1 MKRKVVLLSLCA
13 TALISNGIYA
23 QTHGATATPFRE
35 VEASVSATTL
45 TLEEAWR
52 LAERSNPTLQS
63 AHAGKIAVQGQ
74 YTESRAL
81 LWHNPELSYELNRRT
96 APQAGGP
103 DQRYREWALGLS
115 QTFEI
120 AGQKA
125 HRLNAARDDLA
136 SVDDAIAELRQQLR
150 ADVEERFIKVL
161 ALQRRI
167 AIERENLKLVENA
180 SQAIGR
186 RVAVGEANRI
196 EGNVAKVEAERTRNQ
211 LAALDEQ
218 IVTAQAELAQILQ
231 LQPDALPQV
240 SGELLRPA
248 NYQRDALISQA
259 AQRPQLAAQSKRE
272 SAARSRLDLEK
283 ASVYP
288 DVTLGINVARDG
300 PSDLRERV
308 VGMSVSV
315 PLPLFKR
322 NQAGISKATAEL
334 TQIQIERQANERDI
348 RAAVGAQ
355 WTRYQQLTGRAQRL
369 KSNVL
374 PPLEDNLRLS
384 QIAFKAGEINLTDL
398 LLVNRQVLDGR
409 RDMLDVETELRLTQI
424 ALERAAGW
432 EPGKTQ

>member
-1 MKRKVVLLSLCA
+1 MKRKVVLLGFYA

-23 QTHGATATPFRE
+23 QTHDAAPATLRQA
-35 VEASVSATTL
+35 EASVSTAAL

-52 LAERSNPTLQS
+52 LAEQSNPALQS
-63 AHAGKIAVQGQ
+63 ARAGKIAAEGQ
-74 YTESRAL
+74 YADSHAL
-81 LWHNPELSYELNRRT
+81 LWHNPELAYELNRRT
-96 APQAGGP
+96 APQAGGS

-120 AGQKA
+120 AGQKT

-150 ADVEERFIKVL
+150 ADVEERFVKVL

-180 SQAIGR
+180 SQAIGK
-186 RVAVGEANRI
+186 RVSAGEASRI

-218 IVTAQAELAQILQ
+218 LVTAQAELAQLLQ
-231 LQPDALPQV
+231 LQPAARPQLR
-240 SGELLRPA
+240 GELLRPVS
-248 NYQRDALISQA
+248 YQRDALVAQA
-259 AQRPQLAAQSKRE
+259 AQRPQLTAQAKRE
-272 SAARSRLDLEK
+272 SAARSRLDLER

-308 VGMSVSV
+308 IGLSVSV

-322 NQAGISKATAEL
+322 NQSGIGKATAEL
-334 TQIQIERQANERDI
+334 TQIQIERQAGERDI
-348 RAAVGAQ
+348 RAAVLTQ
-355 WTRYQQLTGRAQRL
+355 WTRYQQLVSRAQGLR
-369 KSNVL
+369 SRVL

-384 QIAFKAGEINLTDL
+384 QIAFQAGEINLTDL

-409 RDMLDVETELRLTQI
+409 RDMLEVETELRLTQI

-432 EPGKTQ
+432 ISEKPQ

>member
-1 MKRKVVLLSLCA
+1 MKRKLVLLSFYA

-23 QTHGATATPFRE
+23 QTHGATATTSRQA
-35 VEASVSATTL
+35 EASVSAVTL

-52 LAERSNPTLQS
+52 LAEQSNPTLRS

-96 APQAGGP
+96 APQAGSP
-103 DQRYREWALGLS
+103 DQRYREWTLGLS

-120 AGQKA
+120 AGQKT

-136 SVDDAIAELRQQLR
+136 SAEDAIAELRQQLR
-150 ADVEERFIKVL
+150 ADVEERFVKVL

-167 AIERENLKLVENA
+167 AIEQENLKLVENA
-180 SQAIGR
+180 SHAIGR

-211 LAALDEQ
+211 LAALNEQ

-240 SGELLRPA
+240 SGELLRSA
-248 NYQRDALISQA
+248 IYQRDALISQA

-283 ASVYP
+283 AGVYP

-300 PSDLRERV
+300 PTDLRERV
-308 VGMSVSV
+308 IGLSVSV

-322 NQAGISKATAEL
+322 NQAGIGKATAEL

-348 RAAVGAQ
+348 RATVAAQ
-355 WTRYQQLTGRAQRL
+355 WTRYQQLASRVQRL

-432 EPGKTQ
+432 VSGKP